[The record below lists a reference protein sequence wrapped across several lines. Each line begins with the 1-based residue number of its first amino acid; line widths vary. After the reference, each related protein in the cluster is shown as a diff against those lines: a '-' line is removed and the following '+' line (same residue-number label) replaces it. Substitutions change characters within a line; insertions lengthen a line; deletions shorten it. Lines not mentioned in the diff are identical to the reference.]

1 MNFKSLF
8 LIGFLIL
15 FCNNILAQNDSLKVN
30 KKRVAIVSSS
40 LCAALGGSYYYI
52 QNSWWADKQTSFH
65 FDDGADLT
73 YALNVDKVGHFMGG
87 LEAADIFSSSMK
99 WAGMN
104 EKKALWYG
112 GLFGSGLQLAI
123 EMKDAYAP
131 YWGFSKWD
139 LALGSTGAFWPVAQ
153 YYNDDLKAIKFK
165 FSYYKRSNI
174 YWDLDAQRGKQTNKY
189 AWQDDYPN
197 QTYWVT
203 FDVNHFTESC
213 YWPDWLNVA
222 IGFGIDDSQY
232 LPGWNEEIQFLDSSI
247 PNAGTKT
254 GGKNEW
260 YVAFDYDIPKML
272 KKWDSPT
279 GKKVKHWLN
288 YIHFP
293 APTIRISPKLEFYPL
308 FL

>member
-1 MNFKSLF
+1 
-8 LIGFLIL
+8 
-15 FCNNILAQNDSLKVN
+15 
-30 KKRVAIVSSS
+30 
-40 LCAALGGSYYYI
+40 
-52 QNSWWADKQTSFH
+52 
-65 FDDGADLT
+65 
-73 YALNVDKVGHFMGG
+73 MGG

-104 EKKALWYG
+104 EKQALWYG
-112 GLFGSGLQLAI
+112 GFFGSGLQLAI

-153 YYNDDLKAIKFK
+153 YYNDDLKAINFK

-174 YWDLDAQRGKQTNKY
+174 YWDLDKQREKQTNKY

-213 YWPDWLNVA
+213 CWPEWLNIAV
-222 IGFGIDDSQY
+222 GFGIDDTQY
-232 LPGWNEEIQFLDSSI
+232 LDAYGR
-247 PNAGTKT
+247 KT
-254 GGKNEW
+254 GGQNEW

-272 KKWDSPT
+272 KRWNSPT
-279 GKKVKHWLN
+279 GTKVKHWLN
-288 YIHFP
+288 YFHLP
-293 APTIRISPKLEFYPL
+293 APTIRISPKLELYPL

>member
-8 LIGFLIL
+8 SLFLLVLIA
-15 FCNNILAQNDSLKVN
+15 CSVKAKPDSTKI
-30 KKRVAIVSSS
+30 KKARVIVVSSS
-40 LCAALGGSYYYI
+40 LVAVLGGSYLYVE
-52 QNSWWADKQTSFH
+52 NAWWSDKQIPFH

-73 YALNVDKVGHFMGG
+73 YALNVDKLGHFMGG
-87 LEAADIFSSSMK
+87 LEAADFFSSSIK

-104 EKKALWYG
+104 EKKSLWYG
-112 GLFGSGLQLAI
+112 AAFGSGLQLVI

-139 LALGSTGAFWPVAQ
+139 LALGSAGSFWPVAQ
-153 YYNDDLKAIKFK
+153 YYNPDLKAINFK

-174 YWDLDAQRGKQTNKY
+174 YWDLDKQRGKETNKF

-203 FDVNHFTESC
+203 FDVNHFVETC
-213 YWPDWLNVA
+213 CWPDWLNVA
-222 IGFGIDDSQY
+222 VGFGIDDTQY
-232 LPGWNEEIQFLDSSI
+232 LND
-247 PNAGTKT
+247 GTKA
-254 GGKNEW
+254 GGNNEW
-260 YVAFDYDIPKML
+260 YIALDYDVPKLL
-272 KKWDSPT
+272 KKWNSPT

-288 YIHFP
+288 YFHFP
-293 APTIRISPKLEFYPL
+293 APTIRISPKLELYPL

>member
-8 LIGFLIL
+8 SLSLLVLIA
-15 FCNNILAQNDSLKVN
+15 CSVKAKPDSTKI
-30 KKRVAIVSSS
+30 KKARVIVVSSS
-40 LCAALGGSYYYI
+40 LVAVLGGSYLYVE
-52 QNSWWADKQTSFH
+52 NAWWSDKQIPFH

-73 YALNVDKVGHFMGG
+73 YALNVDKLGHFMGG
-87 LEAADIFSSSMK
+87 LEAADFFSSSIK

-104 EKKALWYG
+104 EKKSLWYG
-112 GLFGSGLQLAI
+112 AAFGSGLQLVI

-139 LALGSTGAFWPVAQ
+139 LALGSAGSFWPVAQ
-153 YYNDDLKAIKFK
+153 YYNPDLKAINFK

-174 YWDLDAQRGKQTNKY
+174 YWDLDKQRGKETNKF

-203 FDVNHFTESC
+203 FDVNHFIETC
-213 YWPDWLNVA
+213 CWPDWLNVA
-222 IGFGIDDSQY
+222 VGFGIDDTQY
-232 LPGWNEEIQFLDSSI
+232 LNG
-247 PNAGTKT
+247 GTKA
-254 GGKNEW
+254 GGNNEW
-260 YVAFDYDIPKML
+260 YIALDYDVPKLL
-272 KKWDSPT
+272 KKWNSPT

-288 YIHFP
+288 YFHFP
-293 APTIRISPKLEFYPL
+293 APTIRISPKLELYPL